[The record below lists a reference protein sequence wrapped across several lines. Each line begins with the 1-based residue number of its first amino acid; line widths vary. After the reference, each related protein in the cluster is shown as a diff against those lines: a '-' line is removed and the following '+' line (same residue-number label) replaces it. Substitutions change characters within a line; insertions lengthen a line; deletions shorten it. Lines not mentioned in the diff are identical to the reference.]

1 MPIYTEEIIIPA
13 NTPESSPITKETT
26 IQGYFLEKV
35 HVLIPHGHQA
45 LAGLRIKYGLKQII
59 PYEEGTWIKGEGE
72 SLTFTPLYELPE
84 YTCKL
89 ILEGYNEDDTYDHSF
104 YLRFETKYE
113 EEARPG
119 AVLQDFIDILKRILR
134 IPR

>member
-1 MPIYTEEIIIPA
+1 VTIYTEEIKIPA
-13 NTPESSPITKETT
+13 NTSEDDPETKEIV
-26 IQGYFLEKV
+26 IQGYILEKI
-35 HVLIPHGHQA
+35 HILIPHGHQA

-59 PYEEGTWIKGEGE
+59 PYTEGTWIKGEGE

-89 ILEGYNEDDTYDHSF
+89 ILEGYNEDDTYNHSF
-104 YLRFETKYE
+104 FLRFETKTE

-119 AVLQDFIDILKRILR
+119 AILQDFIDILKRILR
-134 IPR
+134 IPG